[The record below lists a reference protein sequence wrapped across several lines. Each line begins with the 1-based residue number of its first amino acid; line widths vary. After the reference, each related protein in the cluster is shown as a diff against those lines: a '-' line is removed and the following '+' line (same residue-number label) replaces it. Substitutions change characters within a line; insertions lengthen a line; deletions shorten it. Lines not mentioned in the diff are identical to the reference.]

1 MYEAQE
7 HSVAVEVIKNLTF
20 QLSNSRPVSC
30 QTLSLLSQFLST
42 ISETGKCQQK
52 RKKRKKEDT
61 VIPPVVDVQ
70 VQLFRPLPELSHT
83 TVTKPSDWRTLIWT
97 WDARDKRSD

>member
-1 MYEAQE
+1 MPNAQ
-7 HSVAVEVIKNLTF
+7 SVVPIPIYDVRDRKMSAKKKEKKKGIN
-20 QLSNSRPVSC
+20 P
-30 QTLSLLSQFLST
+30 SLARAL
-42 ISETGKCQQK
+42 G
-52 RKKRKKEDT
+52 EDT

>member
-1 MYEAQE
+1 MPNAQ
-7 HSVAVEVIKNLTF
+7 SVVPIPIYDVRDRKMSAKKKEKKKGIN
-20 QLSNSRPVSC
+20 P
-30 QTLSLLSQFLST
+30 SLAQA
-42 ISETGKCQQK
+42 
-52 RKKRKKEDT
+52 RREDT